1 METVPYADRL
11 RRARIRAGLSQ
22 VELSGRAELHAT
34 YLNRLEKGHRS
45 PSLDVAERIAKALGR
60 PDVGL
65 DAEPPPT
72 ALDNPPTE

>member
-1 METVPYADRL
+1 MESVPYAERL
-11 RRARIRAGLSQ
+11 RRARLRAGLSQ

-60 PDVGL
+60 PDIGL
-65 DAEPPPT
+65 DVDPPPSAEPAP
-72 ALDNPPTE
+72 